1 MTSRPM
7 SLMRKISQLGR
18 FLRRP
23 FAHEHVRLFPF
34 TGALLHYNTQ
44 RLANDSRAAL
54 NVTLLAIAQAI
65 AFSAIAGLPVVYGIL
80 STAVAALVA
89 PFFAASRFTILGPTN
104 ATALMFFS
112 FFATHPGMSE
122 RWPEVVPLLVL
133 MVGLFAVIGSL
144 LRVADLMQFVS
155 RSVLVGYI
163 SGAAVLIAVNQL
175 VHLLG
180 VRELID
186 RQDAASFVGLVIS
199 LVEVVSRTDWV
210 ALGIGAASATVYL
223 LLRKWR
229 PLWPVFA
236 LTLILMTAV
245 FGPLIRNQ
253 VGPFA
258 GVATFET
265 FSLAD
270 LVPAFPDLLREGIF
284 NDISTLLG
292 VALAI
297 AFLAC
302 LENTLMSKTLASRAG
317 DPSDVNQDMFA
328 VGMSN
333 LATAVAGGMAA
344 SGSLTR
350 SMLNYESGA
359 STRFSSFICG
369 LLSLAA
375 AVGIAVLAM
384 HGLPLIDFIP
394 KAALAALIIAL
405 ASSLF
410 NARNIRICLNSTS
423 DDAIVLLSTFAA
435 TLLAPLHVAIF
446 IGVAIS
452 ISLFLRKASKPHLVE
467 YEFNEEGELREMGE
481 KTKRPIPAISIVH
494 VEGDLFFGAA
504 DLFRTQIQRT
514 VSDPAI
520 QVIILRLKN
529 ARHLDATSVLAL
541 EDLIGFMRD
550 KGLHLIVSGAPRE
563 VYKVLKKSGVL
574 ETLQEGCDR
583 EAGETNLFIGNPANP
598 NISTRDALL
607 RAQELLGTKEADI
620 RIFFDPSKE
629 ASS

>member
-1 MTSRPM
+1 M
-7 SLMRKISQLGR
+7 SFLKHFKQLGR
-18 FLRRP
+18 RFSRQY
-23 FAHEHVRLFPF
+23 AEDHVTLFPF
-34 TGALLHYNTQ
+34 TGALRHYNRGWLLQ
-44 RLANDSRAAL
+44 DSRAAL
-54 NVTLLAIAQAI
+54 NVMLLAIAQAI

-89 PFFAASRFTILGPTN
+89 PFFSASRFTILGPTN

-112 FFATHPGMSE
+112 FFAAYPGLAE
-122 RWPEVVPLLVL
+122 RWSEIVPLLVL
-133 MVGLFAVIGSL
+133 MVGVFAVIGSL
-144 LRVADLMQFVS
+144 FRVADLMQFVS

-163 SGAAVLIAVNQL
+163 SGAAVLIVANQI

-180 VRELID
+180 VRDVVDKNAAATFIGLIY
-186 RQDAASFVGLVIS
+186 GLAKA
-199 LVEVVSRTDWV
+199 LPHTDWT
-210 ALGIGAASATVYL
+210 ALGIGAVTMVTYFL
-223 LLRKWR
+223 LKKWMPR
-229 PLWPVFA
+229 LPVFA
-236 LTLILMTAV
+236 IALILMAAI
-245 FGPLIRNQ
+245 FGPLIHKG
-253 VGPFA
+253 VEAFKD
-258 GVATFET
+258 VATFET
-265 FSLAD
+265 FELGD
-270 LVPAFPDLLREGIF
+270 LVPKLPNLMRDGIF

-328 VGMSN
+328 VGLSN
-333 LATAVAGGMAA
+333 VATAVAGGMPA

-359 STRFSSFICG
+359 ATRFSSLICG
-369 LLSLAA
+369 LLSLGV
-375 AVGIAVLAM
+375 AVLIAVLAAR
-384 HGLPLIDFIP
+384 GLPLIDYIP
-394 KAALAALIIAL
+394 KAALAALIIAI
-405 ASSLF
+405 SFSLF

-423 DDAIVLLSTFAA
+423 DDAIVVITTFAA

-452 ISLFLRKASKPHLVE
+452 VSLFLRRASKPHLVE
-467 YEFNEEGELREMGE
+467 YEFSDEGELREKENKGE
-481 KTKRPIPAISIVH
+481 RHIPAISIVH

-504 DLFRTQIQRT
+504 DLFRTQIQRA
-514 VSDPAI
+514 VSDQAI
-520 QVIILRLKN
+520 KVIILRLKN

-583 EAGETNLFIGNPANP
+583 KNGETNLFIGNPSNP

-607 RAQELLGTKEADI
+607 RAQELLGSKDADI
-620 RIFFDPSKE
+620 RIFYDPAKHKE
-629 ASS
+629 S